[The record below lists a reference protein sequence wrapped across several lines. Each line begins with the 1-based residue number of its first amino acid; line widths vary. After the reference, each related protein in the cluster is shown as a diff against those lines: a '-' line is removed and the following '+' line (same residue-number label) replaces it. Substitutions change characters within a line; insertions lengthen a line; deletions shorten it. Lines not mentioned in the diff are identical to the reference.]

1 MSFDLFWQNYPRHV
15 AKKDAQKAWAQIAP
29 SDELALLIASAAA
42 LQAHTNFKLRPKDKI
57 PYPATWLRGE
67 RWEDEIEVPEARA
80 HVHTAICR
88 EYGMCPEAMAEHN
101 EQAKRSAEQWAE
113 AEARRLAERQE

>member
-1 MSFDLFWQNYPRHV
+1 MSFDLFWQNYPRHR
-15 AKKDAQKAWAQIAP
+15 AKKDARKAWDQLAP
-29 SDELALLIASAAA
+29 SDELGLLIAAAA
-42 LQAHTNFKLRPKDKI
+42 ELQARTNYAGKPKEWI

-67 RWEDEIEVPEARA
+67 QWEDDIEAPATRQ

-101 EQAKRSAEQWAE
+101 EQAKRSAEQWAAE
-113 AEARRLAERQE
+113 EARRLAER